1 MMQKKTSTLLCLSS
15 LLMIFNCSCSIY
27 KKSVESQT
35 IIPIRTTAY
44 TESEKDHL
52 KYRNKTA
59 IGTTLK
65 PGIIATDWSIFPVG
79 TKLKIDDKIYIV
91 EDFGSALVKPID
103 TVIPTVDVYTISKY
117 KMREWGVR
125 FFDNVEIVEFG
136 CYETSLNILK
146 HRLKYPHCRDMF
158 NRIQEKL

>member
-1 MMQKKTSTLLCLSS
+1 MKKNILTLLCLSS
-15 LLMIFNCSCSIY
+15 LSMIFNCSCSIY
-27 KKSVESQT
+27 KSTATKLT
-35 IIPIRTTAY
+35 IVPIRTTAY

-79 TKLKIDDKIYIV
+79 TKLKIEGQIYTV
-91 EDFGSALVKPID
+91 EDFGSALVKPVD

-117 KMREWGVR
+117 KMKEWGVR
-125 FFDNVEIVEFG
+125 FFNNVEIVEFG
-136 CYETSLNILK
+136 CYQTSLNILK
-146 HRLKYPHCRDMF
+146 NRLKYKHCRDMF
-158 NRIQEKL
+158 NRIQAKL